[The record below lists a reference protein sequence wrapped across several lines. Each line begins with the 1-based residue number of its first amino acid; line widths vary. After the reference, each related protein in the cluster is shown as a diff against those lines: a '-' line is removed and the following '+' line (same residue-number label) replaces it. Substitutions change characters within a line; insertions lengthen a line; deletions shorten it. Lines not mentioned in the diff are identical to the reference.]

1 MSKNMGGG
9 KIEIE
14 ITMGVSDETA
24 AACVVL
30 LNHYLRS
37 HPGMEVDI
45 RTVEGINETMAREIH
60 LRNGAEP

>member
-1 MSKNMGGG
+1 MASV
-9 KIEIE
+9 EIE
-14 ITMGVSDETA
+14 LTLDVSDETA
-24 AACVVL
+24 VACTVI

-45 RTVEGINETMAREIH
+45 HTVEGINETMAREIH

>member
-1 MSKNMGGG
+1 MGGG

-14 ITMGVSDETA
+14 VTMGVSDETA

-45 RTVEGINETMAREIH
+45 NTVEGINETMAREIH

>member
-1 MSKNMGGG
+1 MSGG

-14 ITMGVSDETA
+14 VTMGVSDETA

-45 RTVEGINETMAREIH
+45 TTAEGAGDTLCREIH
-60 LRNGAEP
+60 LRKAEP